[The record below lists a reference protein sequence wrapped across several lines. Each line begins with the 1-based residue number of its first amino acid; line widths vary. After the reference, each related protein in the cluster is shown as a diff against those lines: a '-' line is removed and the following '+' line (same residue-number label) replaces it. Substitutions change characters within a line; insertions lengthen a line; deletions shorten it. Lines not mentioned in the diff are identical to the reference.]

1 MENFKKEMNL
11 EISVEREKIEERLRE
26 LKVTKLLVLDKDEQ
40 KRKKRC
46 TIYDNLSNRWRGEI
60 ILVFLQS
67 VWS

>member
-46 TIYDNLSNRWRGEI
+46 TIYDNLSNR
-60 ILVFLQS
+60 
-67 VWS
+67 

>member
-11 EISVEREKIEERLRE
+11 EISVEREKIEERLGE

-46 TIYDNLSNRWRGEI
+46 TIYDNLSNR
-60 ILVFLQS
+60 
-67 VWS
+67 